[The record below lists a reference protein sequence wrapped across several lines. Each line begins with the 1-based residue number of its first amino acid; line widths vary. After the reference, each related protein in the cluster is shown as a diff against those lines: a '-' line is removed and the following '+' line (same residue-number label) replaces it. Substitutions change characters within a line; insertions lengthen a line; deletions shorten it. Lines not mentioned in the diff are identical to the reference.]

1 MTTDVAEPHRFD
13 IGRVIQQTFAVLGR
27 NIVTFSILGL
37 ILSGIPTG
45 IIAFIQF
52 EWVKSALPAI
62 QDGNVNLSFSPAMVG
77 GAAFGGLAT
86 VITTA
91 ILQGA
96 LIYATVTD
104 LSGEKPDVGASLA
117 NGLRNFLGLIVV
129 SILFAIACGVGL
141 ILLIVPGVIIA
152 CMWCVAAP
160 ALVADRTGIF
170 ESFSRSAELTAGN
183 RWQIF
188 GLGVILFVVLWFV
201 SLIFNMVTGM
211 SAIGAAGDP
220 MAVLDRALSPL
231 TIIMTVIQQ
240 TISAVLGATLIAVV
254 YVELRRAREGEGPQW
269 LAEIFR

>member
-1 MTTDVAEPHRFD
+1 MTIDVAEPHRFD
-13 IGRVIQQTFAVLGR
+13 IGRVIQQTFGVLGR

-45 IIAFIQF
+45 IIAFVQF
-52 EWVKSALPAI
+52 GWMKTALPGI
-62 QDGNVNLSFSPAMVG
+62 QSGNFSFSPG
-77 GAAFGGLAT
+77 LIGPSLFGGLAAI
-86 VITTA
+86 ITTA

-129 SILFAIACGVGL
+129 SILFALAVGFGL
-141 ILLIVPGVIIA
+141 ILLIVPGVILA

-160 ALVADRTGIF
+160 SLVADRTGIF
-170 ESFSRSAELTAGN
+170 ASFSRSSELTSGN

-188 GLGVILFVVLWFV
+188 GLGVIIGVVLWFLG
-201 SLIFNMVTGM
+201 LIFNMAIGVGNIGM
-211 SAIGAAGDP
+211 SADP
-220 MAVLDRALSPL
+220 MAMVERMTSPL
-231 TIIMTVIQQ
+231 AIVLLVIRQ
-240 TISAVLGATLIAVV
+240 TIGAVLGATLISVM